1 MRKIGFLAF
10 IIMLMSMVASAQ
22 AEVRANSVSITP
34 FVGFYDFE
42 SNEYDFDNSVTVGL
56 RAGYNF
62 TKNLGVEGFVHFVP
76 TETQVDPI
84 SGDDDVYLYGYGV
97 EGLFHFFPTSAV
109 VPFLA
114 AGIGGIHYQVDGDGA
129 EIDDMNKF
137 AFDYGAGLKVF
148 LPEKVANFFFADDL
162 ALRADVRHV
171 IPMNEH
177 YNDLMTTI
185 GINFAFG
192 GKDKCVDTDKDGV
205 CDNRDK
211 CPDTPADCE
220 VDDDGCPVD
229 SDKDGVI
236 DCKDKCP
243 NTPAGCKVDKDGCPY
258 DSDKDGVVDCL
269 DKCPDTPV
277 GCKVDKDGCPLDS
290 DKDGVIDCKDK
301 CPGTPAGAIVDKDGC
316 MREKITIELKVEF
329 DTDKSVVKDK
339 YRDEIKRVADFMKQ
353 YPNTKAT
360 IEGHTDSRASDA
372 YNLRLSNDRA
382 NAVRNYL
389 VKEFG
394 VEASRLNAKGY
405 GESKP
410 IATNDTEEG
419 MQKNRRVWAVLEA
432 VEVK

>member
-1 MRKIGFLAF
+1 MKKIGFLAF
-10 IIMLMSMVASAQ
+10 ILMLMTMVASAQ

-62 TKNLGVEGFVHFVP
+62 TKNIGVEGFVHFVP
-76 TETQVDPI
+76 TKTQVYPI
-84 SGDDDVYLYGYGV
+84 TGDDDVYLYGYGV

-114 AGIGGIHYQVDGDGA
+114 AGIGGIHYQVDADGA
-129 EIDDMNKF
+129 AIDDMNKF
-137 AFDYGAGLKVF
+137 AFDYGAGVKVF

-162 ALRADVRHV
+162 ALRADIRHV
-171 IPMNEH
+171 IPMNEN

-192 GKDKCVDTDKDGV
+192 GKDKCVDSDKDGV

-211 CPDTPADCE
+211 CPDTPAGCE

-243 NTPAGCKVDKDGCPY
+243 GTPAGYKVDKDGCCL
-258 DSDKDGVVDCL
+258 DSDKDGVDDCK
-269 DKCPDTPV
+269 DKCPDTPA
-277 GCKVDKDGCPLDS
+277 GCAVDKDGCPLDS

-329 DTDKSVVKDK
+329 DTDKSFVKDQ

-353 YPNTKAT
+353 YPKTKAT
-360 IEGHTDSRASDA
+360 IEGHTSSPASEA
-372 YNLRLSNDRA
+372 YNQKLSERRA
-382 NAVRNYL
+382 NSVRDYL
-389 VKEFG
+389 IKEFG
-394 VEASRLNAKGY
+394 VDASRLKAIGY
-405 GESKP
+405 GELRP

-419 MQKNRRVWAVLEA
+419 RQKNRRVWAVLEA
-432 VEVK
+432 IEVK

>member
-62 TKNLGVEGFVHFVP
+62 TQNLGVEGFVHFVP
-76 TETQVDPI
+76 TETQVNPV

-114 AGIGGIHYQVDGDGA
+114 AGIGGIHYQVDGNGA
-129 EIDDMNKF
+129 AIDDMNKF

-171 IPMNEH
+171 IPMNEN

-192 GKDKCVDTDKDGV
+192 GKAKCVDTDKDGV
-205 CDNRDK
+205 CDDRDK

-243 NTPAGCKVDKDGCPY
+243 NTPADCP
-258 DSDKDGVVDCL
+258 
-269 DKCPDTPV
+269 
-277 GCKVDKDGCPLDS
+277 VDKDGCPLDS

-339 YRDEIKRVADFMKQ
+339 YREEIKRVADFMKQ

-382 NAVRNYL
+382 NAVRDYL
-389 VKEFG
+389 IKDFG

-405 GESKP
+405 GESRP

>member
-1 MRKIGFLAF
+1 MKKIGFFAF
-10 IIMLMSMVASAQ
+10 ILMLMTMVASVQ

-62 TKNLGVEGFVHFVP
+62 TRNIGVEGFVHFVP
-76 TETQVDPI
+76 TETQVYPI
-84 SGDDDVYLYGYGV
+84 DGDDDVYLYGYGV
-97 EGLFHFFPTSAV
+97 EGLFHFFPTSTI

-114 AGIGGIHYQVDGDGA
+114 AGIGGIHYQVDGNGA
-129 EIDDMNKF
+129 AIDDMNKF
-137 AFDYGAGLKVF
+137 AFDYGAGVKFF

-162 ALRADVRHV
+162 ALRADIRHV
-171 IPMNEH
+171 IPINET

-192 GKDKCVDTDKDGV
+192 GKDKCVDSDNDGV
-205 CDNRDK
+205 CDDRDK

-220 VDDDGCPVD
+220 VDKDGCPV
-229 SDKDGVI
+229 
-236 DCKDKCP
+236 
-243 NTPAGCKVDKDGCPY
+243 
-258 DSDKDGVVDCL
+258 
-269 DKCPDTPV
+269 
-277 GCKVDKDGCPLDS
+277 DS

-339 YRDEIKRVADFMKQ
+339 YREEIKRVADFMKQ

-382 NAVRNYL
+382 NAVRDYL

-405 GESKP
+405 GESRP